1 MPGENVVASHP
12 TKRIPLDHLVAKPLG
27 RSGDFGYLYSMKL
40 TNLKDLRFVKREM
53 EAAEEKPEAVATGQN
68 ASAAKPISSNQPRPK
83 TVTHPSKAEEHARNE
98 GLVRGQRV
106 RMMDTNDTA
115 TIVGF
120 GNDYYELDL
129 DGLVI
134 RAVRS
139 EFIPVD
145 EENDRKLYA
154 SIPAKAKKSE
164 TAARAQEQTGEL
176 TVDLHLERIPGNEG
190 VPEWAALDFQMG
202 YFRQV
207 LRENL
212 RHKGRRITFVHGVG
226 DGVLAKMVRQEL
238 DEAFA
243 VSCTYTVGPFGAT
256 IVTIK

>member
-1 MPGENVVASHP
+1 
-12 TKRIPLDHLVAKPLG
+12 
-27 RSGDFGYLYSMKL
+27 MKL
-40 TNLKDLRFVKREM
+40 HNLKDLRFVKKEM
-53 EAAEEKPEAVATGQN
+53 EAAGKEPEVRDFALRA
-68 ASAAKPISSNQPRPK
+68 PRPK
-83 TVTHPSKAEEHARNE
+83 TVVHPSKAEEHACNE
-98 GLVRGQRV
+98 GLVKGQRV

-120 GNDYYELDL
+120 GDGYYELDL

-145 EENDRKLYA
+145 PENDRKLYA
-154 SIPAKAKKSE
+154 SIPAKGKKTEEPGRS
-164 TAARAQEQTGEL
+164 QDPTGDL
-176 TVDLHLERIPGNEG
+176 TVDLHFERVPGNEG
-190 VPEWAALDFQMG
+190 VPEWAALDLQMN

-226 DGVLAKMVRQEL
+226 DGILAEAVRKEL
-238 DEAFA
+238 EEAFA

-256 IVTIK
+256 VVTIK

>member
-1 MPGENVVASHP
+1 
-12 TKRIPLDHLVAKPLG
+12 
-27 RSGDFGYLYSMKL
+27 MKL
-40 TNLKDLRFVKREM
+40 TNLKDLRFVKKEM
-53 EAAEEKPEAVATGQN
+53 EAAEEKPEARPAVQG
-68 ASAAKPISSNQPRPK
+68 ASASGRTSPNQRRPK

-120 GNDYYELDL
+120 GDSYYELDL
-129 DGLVI
+129 EGLVI

-139 EFIPVD
+139 EFIPID
-145 EENDRKLYA
+145 EENDRELYA
-154 SIPAKAKKSE
+154 SIPAKAKKKES
-164 TAARAQEQTGEL
+164 AARAQEQTGEM

-190 VPEWAALDFQMG
+190 VPEWAALDFQMN

-212 RHKGRRITFVHGVG
+212 RHRGRRITFVHGIG

-243 VSCTYTVGPFGAT
+243 VSCSYTVGPFGAT
-256 IVTIK
+256 IVTIR